1 MGIKDVGADSKTS
14 APLRSSVSTRSRKG
28 SAPQEARVEGPEDFF
43 EKSGRLGAVR
53 ALIDTL
59 VQVPEVRADAV
70 DQARERLASGELDS
84 PESAAKAARAFLEGS
99 R

>member
-1 MGIKDVGADSKTS
+1 MGIKDVGANEKSS
-14 APLRSSVSTRSRKG
+14 APLRSNLPLRSRKG
-28 SAPQEARVEGPEDFF
+28 SAPQEGKVSSQEDFF

-53 ALIDTL
+53 ALIDSL
-59 VQVPEVRADAV
+59 VQVPEIRTDVV
-70 DQARERLASGELDS
+70 DSARERLASGELDS